1 MRLVYSKWDGL
12 PPGRRPTF
20 RQLLR
25 LFNHLLLQTGGDVEE
40 SLKWMGR
47 LGRRYNLF
55 GKGMTLERF
64 VKRLEE
70 TGVIRVVHE
79 QSNLTRKGERLLRE
93 DSLALI
99 FSSLSKSTDGDHRT
113 PFAGTG
119 TEKLTETRPYRFG
132 DPVTDI
138 DGTQTLTN
146 ALRRGGID
154 DILISEDDFEVF
166 ETEHFTSCATVL
178 LLDVSHSMVL
188 YGEDRITPA
197 KQVALAL
204 TELILR
210 RFKNDALHVVL
221 FGDEAVEV
229 KPDRIP
235 YVQAGPYH
243 TNTREG
249 LQLAQ
254 RILGRLKHGNK
265 QIFMITDGKPS
276 AIRDGASIYK
286 NPFGLDRR
294 IVNKTL
300 EEAAIC
306 RRKEIPITTF
316 MVADDP
322 SLVRFVEEMTRV
334 NHGRAYY
341 TAPGE
346 LGKFVFVDY
355 IKNRRRRLAT

>member
-1 MRLVYSKWDGL
+1 MKIVYSEWEGL
-12 PPGRRPTF
+12 PPGKRPTF
-20 RQLLR
+20 QQLLR
-25 LFNHLLLQTGGDVEE
+25 LFNHIVLQTGGDVESALE
-40 SLKWMGR
+40 WMEK
-47 LGRRYNLF
+47 LGRRYKLF
-55 GKGMTLERF
+55 GKGMSFEDF
-64 VKRLEE
+64 VKKLEDE
-70 TGVIRVVHE
+70 GIVRKVDAARE
-79 QSNLTRKGERLLRE
+79 LTRKGERIIRE
-93 DSLALI
+93 DSLGLI
-99 FSSLSKSTDGDHRT
+99 FSSLARGAEGNHRT
-113 PFAGTG
+113 PHAGTG

-132 DPVTDI
+132 DSITDV

-146 ALRRGGID
+146 AIRRGGID
-154 DILISEDDFEVF
+154 EISIREEDLEIY
-166 ETEHFTSCATVL
+166 ETEHLTSCATVL
-178 LLDVSHSMVL
+178 LLDVSHSMIL

-210 RFKNDALHVVL
+210 RFKKDALHVVL

-229 KPDRIP
+229 KPERLT
-235 YVQAGPYH
+235 YVEAGPFH
-243 TNTREG
+243 TNTRDG
-249 LQLAQ
+249 LRLAQ
-254 RILGRLKHGNK
+254 RILERLKHGNK

-276 AIRDGASIYK
+276 AIREGGRIYK

-306 RRKEIPITTF
+306 RRKKIPITTF

-322 SLVRFVEEMTRV
+322 MLVQFVEEMTRI

-341 TAPGE
+341 TQPGE

-355 IKNRRRRLAT
+355 IRNRRRQLGG

>member
-1 MRLVYSKWDGL
+1 VRVAYSKWKDEPL
-12 PPGRRPTF
+12 SF
-20 RQLLR
+20 KQLMR
-25 LFNHLLLQTGGDVEE
+25 LFNHLVLQMGGDVEE
-40 SLKWMGR
+40 ALRWLER
-47 LGRRYNLF
+47 LGKRYRLF
-55 GKGMTLERF
+55 EKGMSFDEF
-64 VKRLEE
+64 VKKLEE
-70 TGVIRVVHE
+70 EGVIGTTNE
-79 QSNLTRKGERLLRE
+79 EMTLTKKGERILRE
-93 DSLALI
+93 DSLTLI
-99 FSSLSKSTDGDHRT
+99 FSSLSRSTEGDHRT
-113 PFAGTG
+113 PFPGSG
-119 TEKLTETRPYRFG
+119 LEKLTETRPYQFG
-132 DPVTDI
+132 DSVTDI
-138 DGTQTLTN
+138 AGTPTLTN

-154 DILISEDDFEVF
+154 EISIREEDLEIFES
-166 ETEHFTSCATVL
+166 EHHTSCATVM

-210 RFKNDALHVVL
+210 RFKKDALHVVL

-229 KPDRIP
+229 SLDRIP
-235 YVQAGPYH
+235 YVEAGPFH
-243 TNTREG
+243 TNTRDG
-249 LQLAQ
+249 LRLAQ
-254 RILGRLKHGNK
+254 RILERLRHGNK

-276 AIRDGASIYK
+276 AIRDGGRIYK

-306 RRKEIPITTF
+306 RRKRIPITTF

-322 SLVRFVEEMTRV
+322 MLVQFVEELTRV

-341 TAPGE
+341 TEPGE

-355 IKNRRRRLAT
+355 IKNRRRHLAG